1 MFLQMTTMMQI
12 CLIKVTTDYCGL
24 KLAGQVRFSE
34 RVKLVL

>member
-1 MFLQMTTMMQI
+1 MFLKMTTVMQI

-24 KLAGQVRFSE
+24 KVPGQVKLSE